1 MRAHAH
7 LGRQFFFR
15 SCFQAKAR
23 RVASRRAPSA
33 SLKFLMKS
41 HRRGRSDRPRSN
53 ATSSCNRDRA
63 AVASR
68 GALDGSRSKTIDEL
82 VLLVGDKLVEYQVLV
97 VVYAV
102 LGLQR

>member
-1 MRAHAH
+1 M
-7 LGRQFFFR
+7 
-15 SCFQAKAR
+15 
-23 RVASRRAPSA
+23 
-33 SLKFLMKS
+33 KFLIMKS
-41 HRRGRSDRPRSN
+41 HRRGRSARPRSN

-102 LGLQR
+102 LGLQLGMDREGERLVMFVVDATKPFSSPATMP